1 MRNYRVCDSIEA
13 YAFEK
18 ALDKAC
24 EELEEVDK
32 MSDAEACVF
41 CNTDTKEEALE
52 VIQEEIDYHYC
63 PVKILDLEINRVDH
77 HPLGR

>member
-24 EELEEVDK
+24 EEL
-32 MSDAEACVF
+32 S
-41 CNTDTKEEALE
+41 
-52 VIQEEIDYHYC
+52 VIPI
-63 PVKILDLEINRVDH
+63 PKKR
-77 HPLGR
+77 P